1 MHFLSL
7 AQCEQLLFSVATVTT
22 ASCLFAMAL
31 KRDFPS
37 LIGSIGLAS
46 LATGVAVGVATTWG
60 QTLIYTTSQYCPLG
74 VFSLTFRLD
83 DLNRLFAALF
93 SIIAFAIAI
102 FSPDYLRSNSN
113 IHRGQYWVAFLLLAI
128 SLLAVL
134 FSADAICFLVFFEV
148 MSLAS
153 IALVASEHVR
163 KDVRKATAI
172 YLGATRLASAILAG
186 GFLWMHQ
193 VTHTWSFAN
202 WEFSQPSTHG
212 AALMILLALCIKAGI
227 WPFHVW
233 LPYAYSAAPST
244 ASAFM
249 SGFMSKVA
257 MLAIV
262 KILVIGHLNAPFV
275 IWTAFA
281 LGAVTAFWGILF
293 ALVQNNLKRLI
304 AYSSIENMGLILMC
318 IACSLSARLNNHT
331 VIADLALVA
340 AIVHCLN
347 HGLFKSLLFL
357 SVGAVE
363 RASSTFDLEHLG
375 GLAQRMP
382 TTWICICIASLAAC
396 AIPPLNGFPG
406 KWILYQSLVSYVNAN
421 TSLIEKA
428 ASLIAICSLSGV
440 GAMGLA
446 AFVKAL
452 GVAFLGR
459 PRSSLAGRAKEC
471 TTAMLISQIF
481 LAGCCVVS
489 GLFVN
494 ELVTITSAALASSGL
509 PTTAVDLH
517 LSIMPIA
524 ATLFC
529 ICLVCYFAF
538 LHPSKPRLYTTW
550 DCGYGAQN
558 VKSQVTANS
567 FAQPS
572 ARIFRPILRYQNLSK
587 ISGTDRRHFPERV
600 HVETRIISILE
611 TKVYGPMLA
620 IIDYSS
626 RSIAKLQAGSIHIY
640 LLYVCSTLIV
650 LLLLGVAF

>member
-1 MHFLSL
+1 MHVLSL
-7 AQCEQLLFSVATVTT
+7 AQCEQLLFGVATAAT
-22 ASCLFAMAL
+22 ASCLFAIAL
-31 KRDFPS
+31 KRNFPN
-37 LIGSIGLAS
+37 LLGSIGLGL
-46 LATGVAVGVATTWG
+46 LAIVVAFGAAATWG
-60 QTLIYTTSQYCPLG
+60 QTLVYTTSKYFPLG

-83 DLNRLFAALF
+83 DLNRLFAGLF
-93 SIIAFAIAI
+93 SIILLSIAVY
-102 FSPDYLRSNSN
+102 SPGYLRSNSN
-113 IHRGQYWVAFLLLAI
+113 IHKGQYWVAFLLLAI

-134 FSADAICFLVFFEV
+134 FSADAISFLVFFEV
-148 MSLAS
+148 MALSS

-163 KDVRKATAI
+163 KGVRKATAI

-193 VTHTWSFAN
+193 LSQTWSFAN
-202 WEFSQPSTHG
+202 WDFSQPSTHV

-257 MLAIV
+257 MLAII
-262 KILVIGHLNAPFV
+262 KILVIGNLNAPFV

-281 LGAVTAFWGILF
+281 FGSVTAFWGILF

-318 IACSLSARLNNHT
+318 IAFSLSAKLSHHT
-331 VIADLALVA
+331 LIADLALVA

-363 RASSTFDLEHLG
+363 KAASTFELEHLG
-375 GLAQRMP
+375 GLARRMP

-406 KWILYQSLVSYVNAN
+406 KWILYQSLFAYVNEN

-428 ASLIAICSLSGV
+428 ASLMAICLLSGV

-446 AFVKAL
+446 TFVKAL

-459 PRSSLAGRAKEC
+459 PRSNLAGRATEC
-471 TTAMLISQIF
+471 TTAMLMSQIF
-481 LAGCCVVS
+481 LAGCCVLS
-489 GLFVN
+489 GLFVS
-494 ELVTITSAALASSGL
+494 ELVSITTAALASSGL
-509 PTTAVDLH
+509 PTTAHDLH
-517 LSIMPIA
+517 LSLVPIA
-524 ATLFC
+524 ATLIS
-529 ICLVCYFAF
+529 ICLICYFGF
-538 LHPSKPRLYTTW
+538 LQPRKPRLYKTW
-550 DCGYGAQN
+550 DCGYGGQN

-572 ARIFRPILRYQNLSK
+572 ARIFRPILRYDNISK
-587 ISGTDRRHFPERV
+587 ISGADRRHFPERIN
-600 HVETRIISILE
+600 VETRIISILE

-620 IIDYSS
+620 VVDYSS